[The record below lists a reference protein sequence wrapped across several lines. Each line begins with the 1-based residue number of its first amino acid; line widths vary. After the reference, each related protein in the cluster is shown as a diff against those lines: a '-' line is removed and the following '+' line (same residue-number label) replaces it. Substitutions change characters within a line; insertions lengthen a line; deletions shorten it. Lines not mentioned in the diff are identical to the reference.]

1 MLLMIY
7 YKNFKIYEGK
17 HMKMRNTIFTLLVI
31 SFVMMLL
38 AVMIPEKLG
47 GFLFLFYIVPGILF
61 FVSAGMLA
69 FKKD

>member
-1 MLLMIY
+1 
-7 YKNFKIYEGK
+7 
-17 HMKMRNTIFTLLVI
+17 MKMRNTIFTLLVI
-31 SFVMMLL
+31 GFVMMLL
-38 AVMIPEKLG
+38 ATLIPEKLG

>member
-1 MLLMIY
+1 MIY

-17 HMKMRNTIFTLLVI
+17 YMKIRNTIFTLLVI
-31 SFVMMLL
+31 SFVMMLM
-38 AVMIPEKLG
+38 AATIPEKLG

>member
-17 HMKMRNTIFTLLVI
+17 YMKIRNTIFIFLFI

-38 AVMIPEKLG
+38 AATIPEKLG
-47 GFLFLFYIVPGILF
+47 GFLFLFYIIPGILF
-61 FVSAGMLA
+61 FVSAGMIA
-69 FKKD
+69 YKKD

>member
-1 MLLMIY
+1 
-7 YKNFKIYEGK
+7 
-17 HMKMRNTIFTLLVI
+17 MKMRNTIFTLLVI

-38 AVMIPEKLG
+38 AATIPEKLG